1 MAGRDARPTYSRLY
15 HLFMPDSDNHDEQRR
30 ASERREELASPTGGF
45 YYTPGLDRRKAPRG
59 RRKEDREAAD
69 AAEVEAAKKG
79 PVDYRLRHRSQRD
92 FPQAY
97 EPVSRTFWEGLS
109 KQQQDAVMRLQA
121 VAMEKAGF
129 EKGAPKMFIQDFD
142 PSNPNAPS
150 ISPRSG
156 YERGPDLVSLAAPRL
171 LLAGA
176 LLGMG
181 AMALALSLFAV
192 LEPLA
197 PIAAASAVALLIG
210 VLLAVNARG

>member
-1 MAGRDARPTYSRLY
+1 MPNDNSRG
-15 HLFMPDSDNHDEQRR
+15 DEQPGS
-30 ASERREELASPTGGF
+30 APPREELASPTGGF
-45 YYTPGLDRRKAPRG
+45 YYTPGPDRRQSPRG
-59 RRKEDREAAD
+59 RRKEDREA
-69 AAEVEAAKKG
+69 EEAAKAEAAQKA

-150 ISPRSG
+150 ISPRGG
-156 YERGPDLVSLAAPRL
+156 YQRGPDLISLAAPRL

-181 AMALALSLFAV
+181 ALALALSLFTV
-192 LEPLA
+192 LKPLA
-197 PIAAASAVALLIG
+197 PIAAASAVALLTG
-210 VLLAVNARG
+210 LLLAVNARG

>member
-1 MAGRDARPTYSRLY
+1 
-15 HLFMPDSDNHDEQRR
+15 MPDSANHNDERR
-30 ASERREELASPTGGF
+30 PAPERREELASPTGGF
-45 YYTPGLDRRKAPRG
+45 YYAPEPDRRQGPRG
-59 RRKEDREAAD
+59 RRKEDREAFEEA
-69 AAEVEAAKKG
+69 EAAKKG
-79 PVDYRLRHRSQRD
+79 PVDYKLRHRSQRD

-142 PSNPNAPS
+142 PSNPNAVS
-150 ISPRSG
+150 FSPRGG
-156 YERGPDLVSLAAPRL
+156 YARGADLVSLAAPRL

-181 AMALALSLFAV
+181 ALALALSLFTV
-192 LEPLA
+192 LAPLA
-197 PIAAASAVALLIG
+197 PIAAASAVSLLVG
-210 VLLAVNARG
+210 GLLAVNARG